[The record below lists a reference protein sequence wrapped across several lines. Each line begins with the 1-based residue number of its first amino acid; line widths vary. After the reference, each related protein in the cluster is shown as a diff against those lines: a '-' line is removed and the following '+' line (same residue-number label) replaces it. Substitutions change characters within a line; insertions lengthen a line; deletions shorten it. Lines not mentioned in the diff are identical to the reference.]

1 MDQLLTISTLSIAEL
16 RKVLSDNG
24 VQDTSESKEELLS
37 IASETL
43 LTKMMIDQLQ
53 EESEQEYL
61 ESVEVSQSMELSRV
75 AVERSRVA
83 EEQQEREQTRLEQE
97 LEYEECVQQDLSDE
111 HVEFTVQEDTPLSP
125 RSLRQHRLQYY
136 NQYYNK

>member
-24 VQDTSESKEELLS
+24 VQDTSESKEELQS

-53 EESEQEYL
+53 EESDKEYL
-61 ESVEVSQSMELSRV
+61 ESVELSRSI
-75 AVERSRVA
+75 ERSRVV

-111 HVEFTVQEDTPLSP
+111 HLESGGQEDIPLSP
-125 RSLRQHRLQYY
+125 RSLRQQRLQYY
-136 NQYYNK
+136 NK

>member
-24 VQDTSESKEELLS
+24 VQDTSESKEELQS

-53 EESEQEYL
+53 EESDKEYH
-61 ESVEVSQSMELSRV
+61 ESVEVSQSME
-75 AVERSRVA
+75 RSRVA
-83 EEQQEREQTRLEQE
+83 EEHQEREHVRLEQE
-97 LEYEECVQQDLSDE
+97 LEYAACVQQDIVD
-111 HVEFTVQEDTPLSP
+111 VEDVEDVNITEEPLSP
-125 RSLRQHRLQYY
+125 DSLREKRLKYFDP
-136 NQYYNK
+136 

>member
-1 MDQLLTISTLSIAEL
+1 MDQLETITTLSIAEL
-16 RKVLSDNG
+16 RKILSDNG
-24 VQDTSESKEELLS
+24 VQDTSESKEELQS

-53 EESEQEYL
+53 EESEQEYI
-61 ESVEVSQSMELSRV
+61 ESVELSRSI
-75 AVERSRVA
+75 EQSRIA

-111 HVEFTVQEDTPLSP
+111 HVEFTVQEVTPLSP
-125 RSLRQHRLQYY
+125 RSLRQQRLQYF
-136 NQYYNK
+136 NK